1 MDNKSL
7 NEVDT
12 IILGAGISGLTL
24 GYYLNNRD
32 KDFLIFESSKY
43 VGGNIS
49 TRNKKGF
56 ICENGPNTV
65 LINNESVRDLISD
78 LKIKNDVLYPNK
90 NNNKRFLIKKGK
102 LIKIP
107 QSFGQFIKSN
117 ILSLSAK
124 IRIFFEIF
132 IKKSDNSLS
141 VYDFFKKRFGKEFHD
156 VLIEPFLTGVYAGN
170 PRKMS
175 IKHVLKKIWE
185 VEQNY
190 GSVILGFIKKKSRN
204 ITPKSFNFKNG
215 LSDLTNKIHQKIK
228 DKIRF
233 NSKIT
238 SISKIE
244 NLYEITVN
252 NDIKYRCSKLICTIP
267 AYALSEIIFDE
278 KLSQTLK
285 KISYC
290 PIYVLHLGLEKQ
302 KIKNDIS
309 GFGVLTKPSD
319 NKSFLGIIFNSRIFP
334 HVAPPDK
341 DLMTVMVGGTR
352 QEQLLK
358 TDKDLLFDKIIRDIR
373 KLFSYDGRIIMKHDF
388 LWDKGIPQYGL
399 DHDYITN
406 EIKNFE
412 NKNKDLHIM
421 GNYVNG
427 ISVSDCIEKASI
439 LSKIL

>member
-141 VYDFFKKRFGKEFHD
+141 VYDFIKKRFGKEFHD

-170 PRKMS
+170 TRKMS

-252 NDIKYRCSKLICTIP
+252 NDIKYRCNKLICTIP

-334 HVAPPDK
+334 HVAPLDK

-352 QEQLLK
+352 QKQLLK
-358 TDKDLLFDKIIRDIR
+358 TDKDLLFDKIVRDVR
-373 KLFSYDGRIIMKHDF
+373 KLISYDGQIIMKHDF

-399 DHDYITN
+399 DHDYIIN

-412 NKNKDLHIM
+412 NKNKDFHIM

-427 ISVSDCIEKASI
+427 ISVSDCIEKASVV
-439 LSKIL
+439 SKIL

>member
-1 MDNKSL
+1 MSNTLKK
-7 NEVDT
+7 VDI
-12 IILGAGISGLTL
+12 IILGSGISGLTL
-24 GYYLNNRD
+24 GFYLEKKN
-32 KDFLIFESSKY
+32 KDFLVFESCNSF
-43 VGGNIS
+43 GGNIS
-49 TRNKKGF
+49 TKNKKGF

-65 LINNESVRDLISD
+65 LINNDSVKDLISD
-78 LKIKNDVLYPNK
+78 LKIKNDLIYPNN
-90 NNNKRFLIKKGK
+90 NNNKRFLINKGK

-107 QSFGQFIKSN
+107 QSFGQFLKSN

-132 IKKSDNSLS
+132 IKKGDKNFS
-141 VYDFFKKRFGKEFHD
+141 VYDFFKRRFGKEFHD
-156 VLIEPFLTGVYAGN
+156 VLIEPFLTGIYAGN
-170 PRKMS
+170 TRKMS
-175 IKHVLKKIWE
+175 IKFVLKKIWNL
-185 VEQNY
+185 EQNY

-204 ITPKSFNFKNG
+204 ISPKSFNFKNG

-238 SISKIE
+238 SISKIG

-252 NDIKYRCSKLICTIP
+252 NNIKYRCTKLISTIP
-267 AYALSEIIFDE
+267 AYALSEIIFDK
-278 KLSQTLK
+278 KLSQSLK
-285 KISYC
+285 KIYYC

-334 HVAPPDK
+334 HLAPSDK
-341 DLMTVMVGGTR
+341 DLITVMVGGTR

-358 TDKDLLFDKIIRDIR
+358 TNKELLFDKIVSDIK
-373 KLFSYDGRIIMKHDF
+373 KLISYDGQIIMKHDF
-388 LWDKGIPQYGL
+388 LWEKGIPQYGL
-399 DHDYITN
+399 NHDNITN

-412 NKNKDLHIM
+412 NKNKDLHII

-427 ISVSDCIEKASI
+427 ISVSDCVEKAVK

>member
-1 MDNKSL
+1 MSNTLKK
-7 NEVDT
+7 VDI
-12 IILGAGISGLTL
+12 IILGSGISGLTL
-24 GYYLNNRD
+24 GFYLQNKN
-32 KDFLIFESSKY
+32 KDFLIFDSSKSF
-43 VGGNIS
+43 GGNIS
-49 TRNKKGF
+49 TKNKKGF

-65 LINNESVRDLISD
+65 LINNESVKDLISD
-78 LKIKNDVLYPNK
+78 LKIKNDVIYPNN

-107 QSFGQFIKSN
+107 LSFGQFLKSN

-132 IKKSDNSLS
+132 IKKSNNSLS
-141 VYDFFKKRFGKEFHD
+141 VYDFFRIRFGKEFHD

-170 PRKMS
+170 TRKMS

-204 ITPKSFNFKNG
+204 TSPKSFNFKNG
-215 LSDLTNKIHQKIK
+215 LGELTNTIQQKIK
-228 DKIRF
+228 DKISF

-238 SISKIE
+238 SISKIG

-252 NDIKYRCSKLICTIP
+252 NDIKYRCSKLVTTIP
-267 AYALSEIIFDE
+267 AYALSKIIFDK
-278 KLSQTLK
+278 KLSKTLK
-285 KISYC
+285 KIYYC

-302 KIKNDIS
+302 KIKKDIS

-334 HVAPPDK
+334 HVAPSDK
-341 DLMTVMVGGTR
+341 DLITVMVGGTR
-352 QEQLLK
+352 QEHLLK
-358 TDKDLLFDKIIRDIR
+358 TDKDLLFGKILKDVK
-373 KLFSYDGRIIMKHDF
+373 KLISYEGQIIMKHDF

-399 DHDYITN
+399 DHDYIIK

-439 LSKIL
+439 LSKKL

>member
-1 MDNKSL
+1 MDNKFL

-124 IRIFFEIF
+124 IRIFCEIF

-170 PRKMS
+170 TRKMS

-228 DKIRF
+228 DKISF
-233 NSKIT
+233 DSKIT

-267 AYALSEIIFDE
+267 AYALSDIIFDK

-373 KLFSYDGRIIMKHDF
+373 KLFSYDGRIIMKNDF